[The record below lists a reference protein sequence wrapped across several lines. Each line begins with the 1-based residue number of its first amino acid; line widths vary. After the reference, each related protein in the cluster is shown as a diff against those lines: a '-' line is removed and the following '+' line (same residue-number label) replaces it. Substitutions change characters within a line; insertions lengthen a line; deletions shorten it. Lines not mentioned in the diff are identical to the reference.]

1 MPVAPQLGLLHGQ
14 IPADPVF
21 LLVYALA
28 VLGAV
33 CVPLMIWK
41 EIARRHGASGR
52 RQADLDMFLA
62 ARRDSLTQLAGRAL
76 FIDKLATCLHAQETA
91 ALLVIEIDRLA
102 GLNARY
108 GLRVGDDVVRTM
120 ADRLRALAPGSDLV
134 ARLGGSEFA
143 VVLPAPRGLP
153 DAESSALS
161 VLRSLSQPVV
171 CAGGLVDCSV
181 SLGVALLPSQC
192 DDADAAM
199 NAGATAL
206 AHAKQ
211 AGGGAWRF
219 FDPDRGVAQRQRAV
233 LAEELRD
240 GIERH
245 QIIPFYQPIVDLKD
259 GNMVG
264 LEVLARWEHP
274 SRGILPPDLFIPLAE
289 EMRLSGVITQQL
301 MRRVIADCR
310 SWPDRLY
317 FAFNVAPGQL
327 RELIGMLRN
336 PPIWPEGVLDPR
348 RLEVEI
354 TESALIED
362 IDVAR
367 EVLALLQKR
376 GTRVVLDDF
385 GIGYSNFFHLRELP
399 FDRIKIDRSFIMDIT
414 TDSRAEACVGA
425 MLALAG
431 SLRIPMV
438 AEGITSAEIQA
449 RVAAMGCRFG
459 QGYVFSE
466 PVPALGVPPLLRR
479 LQARQ
484 AEPLRQAL

>member
-1 MPVAPQLGLLHGQ
+1 
-14 IPADPVF
+14 
-21 LLVYALA
+21 
-28 VLGAV
+28 
-33 CVPLMIWK
+33 
-41 EIARRHGASGR
+41 
-52 RQADLDMFLA
+52 
-62 ARRDSLTQLAGRAL
+62 
-76 FIDKLATCLHAQETA
+76 
-91 ALLVIEIDRLA
+91 
-102 GLNARY
+102 
-108 GLRVGDDVVRTM
+108 
-120 ADRLRALAPGSDLV
+120 
-134 ARLGGSEFA
+134 
-143 VVLPAPRGLP
+143 
-153 DAESSALS
+153 
-161 VLRSLSQPVV
+161 
-171 CAGGLVDCSV
+171 
-181 SLGVALLPSQC
+181 
-192 DDADAAM
+192 
-199 NAGATAL
+199 
-206 AHAKQ
+206 
-211 AGGGAWRF
+211 
-219 FDPDRGVAQRQRAV
+219 
-233 LAEELRD
+233 
-240 GIERH
+240 
-245 QIIPFYQPIVDLKD
+245 
-259 GNMVG
+259 
-264 LEVLARWEHP
+264 
-274 SRGILPPDLFIPLAE
+274 
-289 EMRLSGVITQQL
+289 
-301 MRRVIADCR
+301 
-310 SWPDRLY
+310 
-317 FAFNVAPGQL
+317 
-327 RELIGMLRN
+327 MLRN